1 MKRIFFY
8 LFIFCSFSVFS
19 QTTDWVKSF
28 GGSKSDKGISIGV
41 DSLGFVY
48 ISGFFNNNADFGP
61 FNLVYNGNQNNNKDM
76 FVAKLDSF
84 GTVIWAISGGGG
96 PYDDRALGMH

>member
-1 MKRIFFY
+1 MKKNLTC
-8 LFIFCSFSVFS
+8 LFIFLSINVFS

-41 DSLGFVY
+41 DSLGYIY
-48 ISGFFNNNADFGP
+48 ISGYFNNNADFGA
-61 FNLVYNGNQNNNKDM
+61 FNLFYNGSQNNNKDM

-84 GTVIWAISGGGG
+84 GTRLCPNS
-96 PYDDRALGMH
+96 RATYLVRP